1 MVKDSAPVRVL
12 PPADRLPTLTEVV
25 EFAGEPW
32 MGPPAVLRSGPAP
45 DDLFAPAACPVAP
58 EAEAEAGG
66 ARPAE
71 ASPMSVALVDLASR
85 PPQAEPQQDSPQ
97 HPAPAAILDGCPQ
110 PSLSHAV
117 LDEGQLAERV
127 LADVQERLDALFET
141 RMREA
146 LAPALA
152 RAADGLIRDLRPE
165 LTLALRDLIQ
175 DAVARAL
182 REPPLRAENQGL

>member
-1 MVKDSAPVRVL
+1 MVEDSAPVRVL

-58 EAEAEAGG
+58 EAEAGG
-66 ARPAE
+66 AWSVD
-71 ASPMSVALVDLASR
+71 ASPLSVALVELASQ

-110 PSLSHAV
+110 PTLSHAV
-117 LDEGQLAERV
+117 LDEEQLAERV
-127 LADVQERLDALFET
+127 LADVQDRLDALFET

-165 LTLALRDLIQ
+165 LSLALRDLVQ

-182 REPPLRAENQGL
+182 HEPPSSH

>member
-1 MVKDSAPVRVL
+1 MVEDSAPVRVL

-45 DDLFAPAACPVAP
+45 DDLFAPASCPVAP
-58 EAEAEAGG
+58 EAEAGG
-66 ARPAE
+66 AWFAE
-71 ASPMSVALVDLASR
+71 ASPMSVALVELASR
-85 PPQAEPQQDSPQ
+85 PPQADPQQDSLP

-117 LDEGQLAERV
+117 LDEEQLAERV
-127 LADVQERLDALFET
+127 LAEVQDRLDALFES

-165 LTLALRDLIQ
+165 LTLALRDLVH